1 MKKRG
6 IERRV
11 YKEEFK
17 TEAVALVEKRENSV
31 SQSALN
37 LGINKDMLR
46 RWMQQGWK
54 VAVIF
59 AQGEPQ

>member
-17 TEAVALVEKRENSV
+17 TEAVALVEKRENPV